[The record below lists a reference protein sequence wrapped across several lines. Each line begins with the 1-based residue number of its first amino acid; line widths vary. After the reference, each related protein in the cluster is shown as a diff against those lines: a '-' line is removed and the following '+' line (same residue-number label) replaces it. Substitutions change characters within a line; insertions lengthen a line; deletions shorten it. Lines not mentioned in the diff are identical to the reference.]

1 MSPDLEEPPGAD
13 ACYHFLVREN
23 PLDSTRQAG
32 PSRARIVGSDGR
44 AALISIIYT
53 EACGMKIYHEELSD
67 VGRYIATVNHKKLEV
82 SEWQFKDLLRRIKK
96 FKDINHETR
105 ILEVG
110 TGTGWFPI
118 LCKKEGLSCKGL
130 EISPQLVEYARCFGE
145 KYGVEPDIELGNI
158 EEAEIGTSQYDIV
171 VAMSSF
177 EHVEHW
183 QRGLRKIFSA
193 LKPGGLLYFY
203 STNKFSFRSGEY
215 NFPLYGWMP
224 NSWRYRLRKTR
235 QGEDIMKLGIDFNQ
249 FTYWQLRRFF
259 KDLGFSQILDRVEAL
274 DPDNLN
280 NPRFYKKVALKILK
294 GFPPLKHLILLFS
307 GGTFFICI
315 K

>member
-1 MSPDLEEPPGAD
+1 
-13 ACYHFLVREN
+13 
-23 PLDSTRQAG
+23 
-32 PSRARIVGSDGR
+32 
-44 AALISIIYT
+44 
-53 EACGMKIYHEELSD
+53 MKIYHEELSD
-67 VGRYIATVNHKKLEV
+67 VVRYIATANHNELEDN
-82 SEWQFKDLLRRIKK
+82 EWQFKYLLRMMKR
-96 FKDINHETR
+96 FKDIDRETR

-130 EISPQLVEYARCFGE
+130 EISPQLVEYARYFGK

-158 EEAEIGTSQYDIV
+158 EETDIGALQYDVV
-171 VAMSSF
+171 VATSTF

-183 QRGLRKIFSA
+183 QSGLRKIFDA

-203 STNKFSFRSGEY
+203 STNKFSFTSGEY

-224 NSWRYRLRKTR
+224 NSWRYRLRKNR

-249 FTYWQLRRFF
+249 FTPWQLRRFF
-259 KDLGFSQILDRVEAL
+259 KDLGFSQILDRVEVL
-274 DPDNLN
+274 DPDNLY
-280 NPRFYKKVALKILK
+280 NPRFHKKVALKILQ

-307 GGTFFICI
+307 KGTLFICI